1 MQISLTLF
9 NYYDIH
15 TSYEFKKN
23 LIHDWVYEKN
33 AEAFKRKYN
42 PVNSK
47 NNIVY
52 SSEITKD
59 IIINNLHDDVKFY
72 LMKSFMIEYIYNE
85 EFEFLYKSMNMTP
98 NEVKDCAFY
107 VCACEIEV
115 KLNQK
120 SEWFNK
126 LFEQKYDLEVDSLE
140 DNIINQIIEEID
152 AQVETAMSYIRNFLT
167 YYDSYIIN
175 KKDFI
180 INIVQDVSFAVVD
193 GDNLYYTFSEAFIDA
208 VNNEYSLNLNL
219 PEFIT

>member
-33 AEAFKRKYN
+33 AETFKRKYS
-42 PVNSK
+42 PINSK

-59 IIINNLHDDVKFY
+59 IIINNLYDDVKFY